1 MEKTTPESS
10 SLGSLSDI
18 KEKATEG
25 AISFWTREQCVSSI
39 IYFTHYV
46 FYRLKI

>member
-10 SLGSLSDI
+10 SLGSLSDT

-25 AISFWTREQCVSSI
+25 AISFWTREQCVDGLRS
-39 IYFTHYV
+39 V
-46 FYRLKI
+46 GAW

>member
-1 MEKTTPESS
+1 MDDWDKFREIILPP
-10 SLGSLSDI
+10 
-18 KEKATEG
+18 KEAFYSKLAMAGVNEAATRVG
-25 AISFWTREQCVSSI
+25 SI